1 MNPLALILLAF
12 SMSTDAFSVA
22 IGKGASLNNPRLSQA
37 LKLGLIFGTIEA
49 ITPIIG
55 WLLGRFATGFVDPAL
70 IEAWDHWIAFIIL
83 SALGLHLIVASLS
96 SDNEEEDVKS
106 SSNPALLTV
115 MLTAFGTSID
125 AMAIGVSLAFI
136 EVNILVAAGL
146 IGFATFLM
154 VTIGV
159 MLGKALGAIL
169 GHRAEMFGGVVL
181 IAIGSWTLL
190 SHTGYL

>member
-22 IGKGASLNNPRLSQA
+22 IGKGASLNNPRLHQA

-55 WLLGRFATGFVDPAL
+55 WLLGRFATGFVDPAF

-83 SALGLHLIVASLS
+83 SALGLHLLIASLQSTDDEDS
-96 SDNEEEDVKS
+96 SAPSK
-106 SSNPALLTV
+106 PTLLNLA
-115 MLTAFGTSID
+115 LTAFGTSID
-125 AMAIGVSLAFI
+125 AMAIGLSLAFI

-146 IGFATFLM
+146 IGLATFIM

-159 MLGKALGAIL
+159 LLGKVLGAIL
-169 GHRAEMFGGVVL
+169 GHRAEMFGGIML
-181 IAIGSWTLL
+181 IAIATWILF
-190 SHTGYL
+190 SHLGYF